1 MATKSEVNLIFG
13 CLEFGRKMTVEQT
26 SNTIDYLLS
35 KGIKS
40 LDTAFY
46 YSGGK
51 SEIFMGQHSAC
62 NSTEKTIIA
71 TKGNIYAHFLLFLV
85 CLNAEYTQNTLL
97 IHIYTCD
104 LSIHIL
110 IQH

>member
-71 TKGNIYAHFLLFLV
+71 TKGNIYAHFFLISRLSE
-85 CLNAEYTQNTLL
+85 CG
-97 IHIYTCD
+97 IHPKYFID
-104 LSIHIL
+104 SHLHL
-110 IQH
+110 